1 MTNPQRPPAAR
12 DRQRDRQGA
21 WVAAAPALSGPGRM
35 PRRAS
40 GSPPCRLGN

>member
-1 MTNPQRPPAAR
+1 MTNPQRPPAA
-12 DRQRDRQGA
+12 RDRQGA